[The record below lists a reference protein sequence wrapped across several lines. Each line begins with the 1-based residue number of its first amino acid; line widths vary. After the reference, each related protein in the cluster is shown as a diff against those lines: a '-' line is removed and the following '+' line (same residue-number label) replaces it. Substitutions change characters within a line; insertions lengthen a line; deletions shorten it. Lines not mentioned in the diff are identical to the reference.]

1 MQAVLCGY
9 YGYGNG
15 GDEALLATLLQMLP
29 PEVTPIVLS
38 ANPDHTRTLHG
49 VQACN
54 RNHFPTVLKTLRQ
67 SQMFIWGGGSLVQ
80 DATSPLSPVYYC
92 GLMLLAQWLGL
103 KTIAWSQGIGP
114 LNRPI
119 TQWLAKQ
126 AFKGCRRITVRDR
139 GSLEWTQRWGLK
151 ATQTPDPVWALTSTP
166 WPDLESLPTPRIA
179 VVLRSHPQLTP
190 ERLQCLTEALQIFQR
205 ETQTWLLLV
214 PFQKSQD
221 WEIAQA
227 IADQLPAVSQV
238 LFSEDPRQ
246 LKVIFQG
253 VEMAIAMRLHGLI
266 MAASEGCRCFG
277 ISYDPKVRR
286 LLESIDAPGWE
297 IEALP
302 ISPLDIAQ
310 SWLNHYQTTNRSE
323 AFRNELQQQTQ
334 ILRAELCVD

>member
-126 AFKGCRRITVRDR
+126 AFKGCRRITVRDSWLAGVDTAMGVEGNPNSR
-139 GSLEWTQRWGLK
+139 SGLGFNQYPL
-151 ATQTPDPVWALTSTP
+151 AG
-166 WPDLESLPTPRIA
+166 PRIA
-179 VVLRSHPQLTP
+179 PNP
-190 ERLQCLTEALQIFQR
+190 
-205 ETQTWLLLV
+205 
-214 PFQKSQD
+214 KN
-221 WEIAQA
+221 
-227 IADQLPAVSQV
+227 
-238 LFSEDPRQ
+238 
-246 LKVIFQG
+246 
-253 VEMAIAMRLHGLI
+253 
-266 MAASEGCRCFG
+266 CRCPPF
-277 ISYDPKVRR
+277 PPPTHPRT
-286 LLESIDAPGWE
+286 
-297 IEALP
+297 
-302 ISPLDIAQ
+302 IAVF
-310 SWLNHYQTTNRSE
+310 N
-323 AFRNELQQQTQ
+323 
-334 ILRAELCVD
+334 